1 MNSNENMKQKDWTEA
16 LRDRLKDA
24 QIAPPAEGWEEPLP
38 NTPLS
43 PPVIGGQKPR
53 KGVQPSPRRNWGW
66 VAAAAAVLAVV
77 VVVTTTDIF
86 APHKSGELAVIS
98 ESQQVNESTGQQEIS
113 ENLEIPEN
121 LTALARIE
129 EPKVQ
134 GGLAKRAK
142 RASQSPATASI
153 ASENLE
159 KSDYSDYS
167 ENSDYSDNSDNS
179 DNSTPPAALP
189 ANAHSVQST
198 QSAQSAQSHTLQSST
213 LLADAT
219 PRSAAKSHAPLTLG
233 IRNAG
238 ANGGSTS
245 VVPGSPVFT
254 NTNNARYYYS
264 MPVSSAPALR
274 DVNEGNY
281 VFNHNPEYSLG
292 LTVALE
298 PIERFILESGL
309 VWTTLSSQVVSF
321 ASTRE
326 QRIQYLGLPLYAG
339 WRFIEHGAISLSA
352 SAGATA
358 ERCLSA
364 SLGTWKQDER
374 PWQFSVGAQMGI
386 RYDLGHN
393 FGLAFEPG
401 VNYHLTETVLTTS
414 RTDHPW
420 SLSLR
425 LTLQYTL

>member
-24 QIAPPAEGWEEPLP
+24 QMTPPAEGWEEPLP
-38 NTPLS
+38 TPLS
-43 PPVIGGQKPR
+43 PPVIGGQKPIT
-53 KGVQPSPRRNWGW
+53 GGTPSHRRSWGW
-66 VAAAAAVLAVV
+66 VAAAAAAVLAVI

-86 APHKSGELAVIS
+86 APHKSGELAVIL
-98 ESQQVNESTGQQEIS
+98 ESQQVNRSTGQQEIS
-113 ENLEIPEN
+113 ENLVIPEN
-121 LTALARIE
+121 LTALADLT
-129 EPKVQ
+129 EPKEQKGQ
-134 GGLAKRAK
+134 GGLAKRVTQAK
-142 RASQSPATASI
+142 QASQSPVKDAIMPGNPDTT
-153 ASENLE
+153 ENQANP
-159 KSDYSDYS
+159 
-167 ENSDYSDNSDNS
+167 ENP
-179 DNSTPPAALP
+179 TPPAAQH
-189 ANAHSVQST
+189 ANTQSS
-198 QSAQSAQSHTLQSST
+198 QSAQSIHSAQSSQAHNLQSST

-219 PRSAAKSHAPLTLG
+219 PRRAAKSRAPLTLG

-245 VVPGSPVFT
+245 VMQGAPVV
-254 NTNNARYYYS
+254 ARANSSCYYSS
-264 MPVSSAPALR
+264 MPVAAPPLR
-274 DVNEGNY
+274 SMDATSY

-292 LTVALE
+292 LTVAVE
-298 PIERFILESGL
+298 PIQRFVLESGI
-309 VWTTLSSQVVSF
+309 VWTTLSSQVITT

-326 QRIQYLGLPLYAG
+326 QRIQYLGVPLYAG
-339 WRFIEHGAISLSA
+339 WRFVEHGAFSLIA

-364 SLGTWKQDER
+364 RLGTWKQDER
-374 PWQFSVGAQMGI
+374 PWQFSVGAQMSI

-401 VNYHLTETVLTTS
+401 VNYHLTETLLTTS

-420 SLSLR
+420 SPTLR

>member
-1 MNSNENMKQKDWTEA
+1 MKNNRNEYMKQKDWTEA

-38 NTPLS
+38 IPQ
-43 PPVIGGQKPR
+43 I
-53 KGVQPSPRRNWGW
+53 KGTHSSPRRNWGW
-66 VAAAAAVLAVV
+66 VAAATAAAVLAAV

-86 APHKSGELAVIS
+86 APHKSGELAVIL
-98 ESQQVNESTGQQEIS
+98 ESQQVNRSTGQQEIS

-142 RASQSPATASI
+142 QASQSPATASI

-159 KSDYSDYS
+159 KSDYSDCS
-167 ENSDYSDNSDNS
+167 ENSDKS

-189 ANAHSVQST
+189 ANAHSV

-219 PRSAAKSHAPLTLG
+219 PRSAAKSRAPLTLG

-245 VVPGSPVFT
+245 VVPGSPVFA

-339 WRFIEHGAISLSA
+339 WRFIEHGAFSLSA

-386 RYDLGHN
+386 HYDLGHN

-401 VNYHLTETVLTTS
+401 INYHLTETVLTTS

>member
-1 MNSNENMKQKDWTEA
+1 MKQKDWTEA

-43 PPVIGGQKPR
+43 PPVIGGQKPLT
-53 KGVQPSPRRNWGW
+53 GGTPSHRRSWGW
-66 VAAAAAVLAVV
+66 VAAAAAAVLAAV

-86 APHKSGELAVIS
+86 APRKSGELAVIS
-98 ESQQVNESTGQQEIS
+98 ESQQDNRSTGQQEIS
-113 ENLEIPEN
+113 ENLESLGN
-121 LTALARIE
+121 LTDLARLE
-129 EPKVQ
+129 GPKVQ

-153 ASENLE
+153 APENPENQEILE
-159 KSDYSDYS
+159 IPEIPAD
-167 ENSDYSDNSDNS
+167 S
-179 DNSTPPAALP
+179 DNSTPPAAQP
-189 ANAHSVQST
+189 ANTHSAQSTKST
-198 QSAQSAQSHTLQSST
+198 QSAQSTQSHTLQSST

-219 PRSAAKSHAPLTLG
+219 PRRAAKSHAPLTLG

>member
-43 PPVIGGQKPR
+43 PPVIGGQKPLT
-53 KGVQPSPRRNWGW
+53 GGTPSHRRSWGW
-66 VAAAAAVLAVV
+66 VAAAAAAVLAAV

-86 APHKSGELAVIS
+86 APRKSGELAVIL
-98 ESQQVNESTGQQEIS
+98 ESQQDNRSTGQQEIS
-113 ENLEIPEN
+113 ENLESLGN
-121 LTALARIE
+121 LTDLARLE
-129 EPKVQ
+129 GPKVQ

-142 RASQSPATASI
+142 RASQSPVKDAMVP
-153 ASENLE
+153 ENPENPEILE
-159 KSDYSDYS
+159 IPEIPAD
-167 ENSDYSDNSDNS
+167 S
-179 DNSTPPAALP
+179 DNSTPPAAQP
-189 ANAHSVQST
+189 ANTHSAQSTKST
-198 QSAQSAQSHTLQSST
+198 QSAQSTQSHTLQSST

-219 PRSAAKSHAPLTLG
+219 PRRAAKSHAPLTLG

-245 VVPGSPVFT
+245 VVPGSPVFA
-254 NTNNARYYYS
+254 NTNISRYYSS

-339 WRFIEHGAISLSA
+339 WRFIEHGAFSLTA

-374 PWQFSVGAQMGI
+374 PWQFSVGAQMGV

-414 RTDHPW
+414 RTDHPR

>member
-1 MNSNENMKQKDWTEA
+1 MKQKDWTEA

-53 KGVQPSPRRNWGW
+53 KGVHSSPRRNWGW
-66 VAAAAAVLAVV
+66 VTAATAAAVLAAV

-86 APHKSGELAVIS
+86 APHKSGELAVIL
-98 ESQQVNESTGQQEIS
+98 ESQQVNRSTGQQEIS
-113 ENLEIPEN
+113 ENLESLGN
-121 LTALARIE
+121 LTDLVRLE
-129 EPKVQ
+129 GPKVQ
-134 GGLAKRAK
+134 GGLAKQAK

-153 ASENLE
+153 APENPENPE
-159 KSDYSDYS
+159 KPEIPEKPAD
-167 ENSDYSDNSDNS
+167 S
-179 DNSTPPAALP
+179 DNSTSPAAQP
-189 ANAHSVQST
+189 ANTHSAQSTKST
-198 QSAQSAQSHTLQSST
+198 QSAQSTQSHTLQSST

-219 PRSAAKSHAPLTLG
+219 PRRAAKSRAPLTLG

-254 NTNNARYYYS
+254 NTNISRYYSS

-339 WRFIEHGAISLSA
+339 WRFIEHGAFSLTA

-364 SLGTWKQDER
+364 NLGTWKQDER
-374 PWQFSVGAQMGI
+374 PWQFSVGAQIGI